1 MNDDR
6 RHGNRRTPFERRI
19 QASSLTDVTRIEHEN
34 LYNQVMDNV
43 RTLARIEAE
52 LVVIR
57 TMIEQLSRERFKDPS
72 LA

>member
-1 MNDDR
+1 MDGER
-6 RHGNRRTPFERRI
+6 RHRNRRSEFERRLKAGA
-19 QASSLTDVTRIEHEN
+19 QTDVTRIEHEN